1 MSLHDIVRRTIRR
14 HSLIQPGSRVLAA
27 VSGGSDSVAMLII
40 LRELAAQEPFEL
52 AGIAHL
58 NHQLRGADADGD
70 EAFCRH
76 LADSFDL
83 PFDGERIDVGRL
95 AADHAVSIEHA
106 AHMCRHEFYERA
118 AQRLNASAV
127 AVAHT
132 RDDQAETFLLRLL
145 RGAGPRGFGGMHPRS
160 GLVIRPLLDV
170 SREEVREFLSSRHA
184 EFREDASNADPA
196 IARNRVRHE
205 LIPFLRDRFSPGIVN
220 VLDREAA
227 IARED
232 SEFLDQAAVL
242 ASGKL
247 VILTSEGVEIDIE
260 GLLVQPPAIARR
272 VIRDA
277 QQLVTGSRFIGFDA
291 IDAVLAAAV
300 SKSPEVLDLP
310 GHRMNRRGGVLVLTK
325 SRPGRGRER
334 SGGRRELGFAY
345 ALAVPGEVN
354 VPEAA
359 CAITAATDTLM
370 NGQSAALRWTL
381 ASRGNEVVIEAA
393 GISGPLVVRNR
404 RPGDRFR
411 PLGLEGHK
419 KLQDFFVDE
428 KVTRSDRDT
437 VPLVVDSSGQIVWVA
452 GHAVAEEFRV
462 TDRTRA
468 VVILKRLPV

>member
-1 MSLHDIVRRTIRR
+1 MSLHDIVRRAIRR
-14 HSLIQPGSRVLAA
+14 HALLQPGSRVLAA
-27 VSGGSDSVAMLII
+27 VSGGADSVAMLII
-40 LRELAAQEPFEL
+40 LRELAAESRFEL
-52 AGIAHL
+52 VGLAHL
-58 NHQLRGADADGD
+58 NHQLRGAEADAD
-70 EAFCRH
+70 EAFCAR
-76 LADSFDL
+76 LAASFGL
-83 PFDGERIDVGRL
+83 PFDVEQIDVRRL
-95 AADHAVSIEHA
+95 AADQAISIEHA
-106 AHMCRHEFYERA
+106 AHTARHAFYDRA
-118 AQRLNASAV
+118 AVRAKATAV

-145 RGAGPRGFGGMHPRS
+145 RGAGPRGFGGMHPQS
-160 GLVIRPLLDV
+160 GFVIRPLLDA
-170 SREEVREFLSSRHA
+170 SREEVRDFLSSRQV
-184 EFREDASNADPA
+184 EFREDASNADVA

-205 LIPFLRDRFSPGIVN
+205 LIPFLRERFSPGIIN

-227 IARED
+227 IARDD
-232 SEFLDQAAVL
+232 SEFLDQAAAL
-242 ASGKL
+242 ASGTL
-247 VILTSEGVEIDIE
+247 VTLTSEGVEIDVE

-277 QQLVTGSRFIGFDA
+277 QQLVTGSRFIGFES

-300 SKSPEVLDLP
+300 SKSPEALDLP

-325 SRPGRGRER
+325 SRPGRGRDR
-334 SGGRRELGFAY
+334 SDGLRDLGFAY
-345 ALAVPGEVN
+345 ALDVPGEVK

-359 CAITAATDTLM
+359 CAITAATDTLID
-370 NGQSAALRWTL
+370 GESPAARWTL
-381 ASRGNEVVIEAA
+381 ASRGNVVVIEAG

-411 PLGLEGHK
+411 PLGLKGHK

-428 KVTRSDRDT
+428 KVRRSDRDT
-437 VPLVVDSSGQIVWVA
+437 IPLVVDSSGQIVWVA